1 MRSRVQVAALGE
13 GWAGPSNSHLPP
25 GAFPDCGNAAD
36 GLAGGGQI
44 SVSSWLPEGENSAKS
59 PVGLARTGRPC
70 PEPQL
75 DPSAPGALTAHRVC
89 VLFPGASYCQ
99 RDHAMRCLCRIFPES
114 LLPRVHAGAG
124 LILASPGW
132 EWGGARWEPSPWRL
146 GPEKVDES
154 SQPSAQKGSVTQ
166 AEQTLSPMASWR
178 FVPTAPGLSLLTL
191 RYRCTLILQ
200 SADHLSGWDSTG
212 HAAGTQRIFAQR
224 FCSCIWFFFFKI
236 IHTL

>member
-1 MRSRVQVAALGE
+1 MRSRVSVAALGE

-36 GLAGGGQI
+36 SLAGGGQI
-44 SVSSWLPEGENSAKS
+44 SVSGWLPEGENSAKS

-70 PEPQL
+70 LVQPQL

-99 RDHAMRCLCRIFPES
+99 RDHAMRRLCRIFPES

-132 EWGGARWEPSPWRL
+132 EWGGAQMGAEPMEIRPRE
-146 GPEKVDES
+146 G
-154 SQPSAQKGSVTQ
+154 G
-166 AEQTLSPMASWR
+166 
-178 FVPTAPGLSLLTL
+178 
-191 RYRCTLILQ
+191 
-200 SADHLSGWDSTG
+200 
-212 HAAGTQRIFAQR
+212 
-224 FCSCIWFFFFKI
+224 
-236 IHTL
+236 